1 MTIPCFTTLTNSQSS
16 VLLVGGVVQWLG
28 RCSLAG
34 QLSLIYAWS
43 MVDMWPLRG
52 QRFRNGSTN
61 QANSAFH
68 PFGVGNE

>member
-1 MTIPCFTTLTNSQSS
+1 MTIPCFTLTNSQSS

-52 QRFRNGSTN
+52 QRVRYGSTN
-61 QANSAFH
+61 Q
-68 PFGVGNE
+68 VGQLSLPSLRGR